1 MTTQPELGPILKA
14 TGIARVSAATSPE
27 WMEMAMEDITH
38 RAAYGYPFTSEDV
51 TMFAGQPTDVHGNP
65 KPNAIGAV
73 FNAAARRGLIVRTG
87 YQQATRASRHAGMI
101 SVWRGK
107 V

>member
-1 MTTQPELGPILKA
+1 MNPTQGSLLKS

-27 WMEMAMEDITH
+27 WMDAAMAWITWLAQ
-38 RAAYGYPFTSEDV
+38 RGPPFTSENIIEEI
-51 TMFAGQPTDVHGNP
+51 GQPTDIHGNP
-65 KPNAIGAV
+65 KPNAMGAV
-73 FNAAARRGLIVRTG
+73 FCAAARRGLIVRTG